1 MSSLRCSLS
10 CSSSII
16 AGKSIWPLF
25 ALLYCCFHRFC
36 SPFFCFLALLAF
48 SRMALAFCSFLYRFF
63 EALEPEEDVLEF
75 EEESLSEVPSLRA
88 ASRPGPLPKSSL

>member
-1 MSSLRCSLS
+1 
-10 CSSSII
+10 
-16 AGKSIWPLF
+16 
-25 ALLYCCFHRFC
+25 
-36 SPFFCFLALLAF
+36 
-48 SRMALAFCSFLYRFF
+48 MALAFCSFLYRFF